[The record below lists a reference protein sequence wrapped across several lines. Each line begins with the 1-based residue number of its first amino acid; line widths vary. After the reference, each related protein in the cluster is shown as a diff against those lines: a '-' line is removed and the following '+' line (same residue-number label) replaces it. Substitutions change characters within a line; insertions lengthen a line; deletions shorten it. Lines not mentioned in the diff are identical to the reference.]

1 MKRFIVLLSASVLAF
16 SLTASAQQEA
26 KPADAAPGIG
36 VENVIVTAP
45 ALRTEKALDNFIIAH
60 STPTLW
66 LGKIARW
73 KKGICP
79 LAVGLSPKMDL
90 YISQRIIRVAMMTG
104 APLDKGETCRP
115 NVLVIATDQPQAF
128 LDFMSTKRPALLG
141 AHYISQRQKIATMTL
156 PVQAWYSTATE
167 DFLWLHFSRPAE
179 LGAWLWRD
187 EFKLCRGLGQQLS
200 ARRGCAFSGS
210 RLGDGL
216 KSELSTAIIL
226 VDTQK
231 IAGQQI
237 GPLADYIAMLALSQ
251 GQSYDTCQDVPTINN
266 LMASGCAA
274 DMKPAAL
281 TDIDAT
287 YLRGLYKMDAGGSYL
302 RRAQLHRLRNEERT
316 GRLLITQAPPTPAR
330 RSP

>member
-1 MKRFIVLLSASVLAF
+1 MKRFFILLASVLAF
-16 SLTASAQQEA
+16 PLAASAQEQA
-26 KPADAAPGIG
+26 KPKETPGIA

-45 ALRTEKALDNFIIAH
+45 ALRSERALDNFIIAH
-60 STPTLW
+60 SKPTQW

-73 KKGICP
+73 KNGICP
-79 LAVGLSPKMDL
+79 LAVGLSPQMNL

-115 NVLVIATDQPQAF
+115 NILVIATDQPQAF

-141 AHYISQRQKIATMTL
+141 PHYISQRQKIATMTL

-167 DFLWLHFSRPAE
+167 DFYGFISADLPSWD
-179 LGAWLWRD
+179 LGYGAMSSSYVA
-187 EFKLCRGLGQQLS
+187 GS
-200 ARRGCAFSGS
+200 ASGGMAGMGAHVSGS

-216 KSELSTAIIL
+216 KSELSTAVIL
-226 VDTQK
+226 VDTRK

-274 DMKPAAL
+274 EMKPAAL

-287 YLRGLYKMDAGGSYL
+287 YLRGLYKMDAGSSYL
-302 RRAQLHRLRNEERT
+302 GERSSIAFEMKKEL
-316 GRLLITQAPPTPAR
+316 GGY
-330 RSP
+330 

>member
-1 MKRFIVLLSASVLAF
+1 MKGFPILLAALAPVLVF

-26 KPADAAPGIG
+26 KPAEPAPGIA

-45 ALRTEKALDNFIIAH
+45 ALRTERALDNFIIAH

-73 KKGICP
+73 KNGICP
-79 LAVGLSPKMDL
+79 LAVGLSPKMNL

-115 NVLVIATDQPQAF
+115 NILVIATDQPQAF
-128 LDFMSTKRPALLG
+128 LDFMSTKRPGLLG

-167 DFLWLHFSRPAE
+167 DFYGFISADLPSWEHGYGVMSSDYVPGSASNILP
-179 LGAWLWRD
+179 GAHV
-187 EFKLCRGLGQQLS
+187 
-200 ARRGCAFSGS
+200 SGS

-226 VDTQK
+226 VDTPK

-251 GQSYDTCQDVPTINN
+251 GQSYDTCQSVPTIND
-266 LMASGCAA
+266 LMAAGCAA
-274 DMKPAAL
+274 EMKPIAL

-287 YLRGLYKMDAGGSYL
+287 YLRGLYKMDAGQSY
-302 RRAQLHRLRNEERT
+302 RGERSSIVFEMKKEL
-316 GRLLITQAPPTPAR
+316 GGY
-330 RSP
+330 

>member
-1 MKRFIVLLSASVLAF
+1 MKSFPILLLASALAF
-16 SLTASAQQEA
+16 SLAASAQEQA
-26 KPADAAPGIG
+26 KPEEPAPGIG

-45 ALRTEKALDNFIIAH
+45 ALRSERALDNFIIAH

-73 KKGICP
+73 KNGICP
-79 LAVGLSPKMDL
+79 LAVGLSPEL
-90 YISQRIIRVAMMTG
+90 NTYISQRIIRVAMMTG

-115 NVLVIATDQPQAF
+115 NILVIATAQPQTF
-128 LDFMSTKRPALLG
+128 LDLLSTKRPALLG

-156 PVQAWYSTATE
+156 PIQAWYSTATE
-167 DFLWLHFSRPAE
+167 DFYGLISADLPSGD
-179 LGAWLWRD
+179 LGY
-187 EFKLCRGLGQQLS
+187 GVMS
-200 ARRGCAFSGS
+200 AGYVAGSASGILPGEGAHVSGS

-231 IAGQQI
+231 IVGQQI

-251 GQSYDTCQDVPTINN
+251 GQSYDTCQSVPTINN
-266 LMASGCAA
+266 LMASNCAA

-287 YLRGLYKMDAGGSYL
+287 Y
-302 RRAQLHRLRNEERT
+302 
-316 GRLLITQAPPTPAR
+316 
-330 RSP
+330 

>member
-1 MKRFIVLLSASVLAF
+1 MKRFIVLLLASALSF
-16 SLTASAQQEA
+16 SFTASAQQET
-26 KPADAAPGIG
+26 KPAEPGPGPGVG
-36 VENVIVTAP
+36 VESVIVTAP

-60 STPTLW
+60 STPTQW

-73 KKGICP
+73 KNGICP
-79 LAVGLSPKMDL
+79 LTVGLSSKLNL

-115 NVLVIATDQPQAF
+115 NILVIATDQPQTF

-141 AHYISQRQKIATMTL
+141 AHYISQRKRIATMTL

-167 DFLWLHFSRPAE
+167 DFYGFISADLPSGQ
-179 LGAWLWRD
+179 LGYGVMSSGYVA
-187 EFKLCRGLGQQLS
+187 GSASGYILGS
-200 ARRGCAFSGS
+200 HASGS

-226 VDTQK
+226 VDTRK

-274 DMKPAAL
+274 EMKPAAL

-287 YLRGLYKMDAGGSYL
+287 YLRGLYKMDAGQSY
-302 RRAQLHRLRNEERT
+302 RGERSSIAFEMKKEL
-316 GRLLITQAPPTPAR
+316 GGY
-330 RSP
+330 

>member
-1 MKRFIVLLSASVLAF
+1 MKSFIVLLTALASALAI
-16 SLTASAQQEA
+16 SLTASAQEQA
-26 KPADAAPGIG
+26 KPEEPAPGIA

-45 ALRTEKALDNFIIAH
+45 ALRTERALDNFIIAH
-60 STPTLW
+60 SKPTQW

-73 KKGICP
+73 KNGICP
-79 LAVGLSPKMDL
+79 LAVGLSPQLNL

-115 NVLVIATDQPQAF
+115 NILVIATDQPQAF

-167 DFLWLHFSRPAE
+167 DFRGFISGDLPSWD
-179 LGAWLWRD
+179 LGY
-187 EFKLCRGLGQQLS
+187 GVMS
-200 ARRGCAFSGS
+200 ASYPSMGFANTYTSGS
-210 RLGDGL
+210 RTGDGL
-216 KSELSTAIIL
+216 KSQLTTAVIL
-226 VDTQK
+226 VDKQK
-231 IAGQQI
+231 IVGQEI

-266 LMASGCAA
+266 LMAANCAA
-274 DMKPAAL
+274 ELKPAAL

-287 YLRGLYKMDAGGSYL
+287 YLRGLYKMDAGQSY
-302 RRAQLHRLRNEERT
+302 RGERSSIVFEMKKEL
-316 GRLLITQAPPTPAR
+316 GGY
-330 RSP
+330 

>member
-1 MKRFIVLLSASVLAF
+1 MKRFTILLLASVLAF
-16 SLTASAQQEA
+16 SPVASAQQQA
-26 KPADAAPGIG
+26 KPEETPGIG
-36 VENVIVTAP
+36 VESVIVTAP

-60 STPTLW
+60 STPTQW

-73 KKGICP
+73 KNGICP
-79 LAVGLSPKMDL
+79 LTVGLSSNLNL

-115 NVLVIATDQPQAF
+115 NILVIATDQPQTF

-141 AHYISQRQKIATMTL
+141 AHYISQRKRIATMTL

-167 DFLWLHFSRPAE
+167 DFDGFISADLPSWD
-179 LGAWLWRD
+179 LGYGAMSS
-187 EFKLCRGLGQQLS
+187 GYVAGS
-200 ARRGCAFSGS
+200 ASGFIGGSHASGS

-226 VDTQK
+226 VDTRK

-274 DMKPAAL
+274 EMKPAAL

-287 YLRGLYKMDAGGSYL
+287 YLRGLYKMDAGQSY
-302 RRAQLHRLRNEERT
+302 RGERSSIAFEMKKEL
-316 GRLLITQAPPTPAR
+316 GGY
-330 RSP
+330 

>member
-16 SLTASAQQEA
+16 SLSASAQQEA
-26 KPADAAPGIG
+26 KPAEPAPGIG

-45 ALRTEKALDNFIIAH
+45 ALRTERALDNFIIAH
-60 STPTLW
+60 STPTQW

-73 KKGICP
+73 KNGICP
-79 LAVGLSPKMDL
+79 LAVGLSPKMNL

-115 NVLVIATDQPQAF
+115 NILVIATDQPQDVSGFYEHQA
-128 LDFMSTKRPALLG
+128 AG
-141 AHYISQRQKIATMTL
+141 IARGSL
-156 PVQAWYSTATE
+156 YFAASKDCHHDPSGSGLVQHR
-167 DFLWLHFSRPAE
+167 DRGLLWLHLGRPAK

-187 EFKLCRGLGQQLS
+187 EFRLCCGLGQQHLPG
-200 ARRGCAFSGS
+200 AHVSGS

-251 GQSYDTCQDVPTINN
+251 GQSYDTCQNVPTINN

-274 DMKPAAL
+274 EHE
-281 TDIDAT
+281 
-287 YLRGLYKMDAGGSYL
+287 AGRAHRHRRHLSARPVQNGCGPVLS
-302 RRAQLHRLRNEERT
+302 RRAQLHRL
-316 GRLLITQAPPTPAR
+316 
-330 RSP
+330 

>member
-1 MKRFIVLLSASVLAF
+1 MKGFPILLAALAPVLVF

-26 KPADAAPGIG
+26 KPAEPAPGIA

-45 ALRTEKALDNFIIAH
+45 ALRTERALDNFIIAH
-60 STPTLW
+60 SKPTQW

-73 KKGICP
+73 KNGICP
-79 LAVGLSPKMDL
+79 LAVGLSPQLNL

-115 NVLVIATDQPQAF
+115 NILVIATDQPQAF

-167 DFLWLHFSRPAE
+167 DFYGMISGDFPSASM
-179 LGAWLWRD
+179 GYGVMNGDFRD
-187 EFKLCRGLGQQLS
+187 IPTYH
-200 ARRGCAFSGS
+200 ASGS

-216 KSELSTAIIL
+216 KSEFTAAVII
-226 VDTQK
+226 VDTRK
-231 IAGQQI
+231 IAGQEI
-237 GPLADYIAMLALSQ
+237 GPIADYIAMLALSQ
-251 GQSYDTCQDVPTINN
+251 GKSYDTCQDVPTINN

-274 DMKPAAL
+274 EMKPAAL

-287 YLRGLYKMDAGGSYL
+287 YLRGLYKMDAGKSFLGQRGSIAFEMKKELGGY
-302 RRAQLHRLRNEERT
+302 
-316 GRLLITQAPPTPAR
+316 
-330 RSP
+330 